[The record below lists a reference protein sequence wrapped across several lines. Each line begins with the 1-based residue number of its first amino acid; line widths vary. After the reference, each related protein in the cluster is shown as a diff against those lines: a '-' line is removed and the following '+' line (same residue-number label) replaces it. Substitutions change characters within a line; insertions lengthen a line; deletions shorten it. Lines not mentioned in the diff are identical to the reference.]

1 MQVIHIRTLRQL
13 SRLVHRDGSP
23 VRGEALIAQFGS
35 QVEQHAQILRGD
47 VRVILVT
54 YTKL

>member
-1 MQVIHIRTLRQL
+1 MIHIRTLRQL